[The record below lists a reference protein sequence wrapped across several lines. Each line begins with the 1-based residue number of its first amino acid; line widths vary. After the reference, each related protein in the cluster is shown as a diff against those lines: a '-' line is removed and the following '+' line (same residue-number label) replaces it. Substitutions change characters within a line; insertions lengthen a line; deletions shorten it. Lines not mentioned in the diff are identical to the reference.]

1 MESMTSDAYN
11 RLRTI
16 LDILR
21 KECPWDRKQTIESL
35 RYLTIEEVFELS
47 ESILNASRDGQ
58 GGNDEFCKELG
69 DLFMHLIFYSK
80 IAQDEGRFTEREVFD
95 KICRKLVDR
104 HPFID
109 WSRYPEIGLECGSTP
124 GGAGETWE
132 QIKMREGRRSVL
144 EGVPASLPPLLQA
157 VRMQEKAEG
166 MGFATDGSIPETPFA
181 NEESFGAY
189 LFHLVNMARKH
200 GINADNALSRF
211 NQQFKEEI
219 QRRELSDTVS
229 DNS

>member
-47 ESILNASRDGQ
+47 ESILDASQDAEQ
-58 GGNDEFCKELG
+58 GNEEFCKELG

-80 IAQDEGRFTEREVFD
+80 IAQDEGRFTEKEVFD
-95 KICRKLVDR
+95 KICRKLIDR

-109 WSRYPEIGLECGSTP
+109 WSRHPELGVDVASAQCESDV
-124 GGAGETWE
+124 TWE

-144 EGVPASLPPLLQA
+144 EGVPSSLPPLLKA

-166 MGFATDGSIPETPFA
+166 MGFVADYAVPDDPFA
-181 NEESFGAY
+181 DEESFGCY
-189 LFHLVNMARKH
+189 LFHLVNVARRH
-200 GINADNALSRF
+200 GINADNALSRY
-211 NQQFKEEI
+211 NQRFKEDI
-219 QRRELSDTVS
+219 QQREDGLKRLDK
-229 DNS
+229 

>member
-1 MESMTSDAYN
+1 MESMTSDAFN
-11 RLRTI
+11 RLRSL

-47 ESILNASRDGQ
+47 ESILNASRDPEQ
-58 GGNDEFCKELG
+58 GNEEFCKELG

-80 IAQDEGRFTEREVFD
+80 IAQDEGRFTESDVFD

-109 WSRYPEIGLECGSTP
+109 WSRYPDLGMESLPAKCEV
-124 GGAGETWE
+124 GETWE

-144 EGVPASLPPLLQA
+144 EGVPSSLPPLLQA
-157 VRMQEKAEG
+157 IRMQEKAEG
-166 MGFATDGSIPETPFA
+166 LGFAAVDAVPDIPFA
-181 NEESFGAY
+181 DEEAFGCY
-189 LFHLVNMARKH
+189 LFHLVNEARRH
-200 GINADNALSRF
+200 GINADNALARY
-211 NQQFKEEI
+211 NQKFKEDI
-219 QRRELSDTVS
+219 QQREHLD
-229 DNS
+229 D